1 MGNQIDHS
9 RVQLNQ
15 QANTNKLRSE
25 AQPLQ
30 PTDPVS
36 QATQGGP
43 IIHQLASQ
51 TPQSLV
57 VSDRQAPREPM
68 LEPTVKHTLSHVNA
82 TEPDS
87 THQQIQA
94 VMVSAEPAIQKN
106 DADDASIIIV
116 EDHDV
121 GSKVKTAV
129 APVPEFCE
137 GKSERDQKPFLASDR
152 ASEKTGKR
160 RSL

>member
-1 MGNQIDHS
+1 MDNQIDHS
-9 RVQLNQ
+9 RVQLIQ
-15 QANTNKLRSE
+15 QANTNKLSSGT
-25 AQPLQ
+25 QPLQ
-30 PTDPVS
+30 PTDPVTGAA
-36 QATQGGP
+36 QDGP

-68 LEPTVKHTLSHVNA
+68 LEPMVKQTSSRVNA
-82 TEPDS
+82 TETDS

-94 VMVSAEPAIQKN
+94 VMVSAEPAIQMN

-129 APVPEFCE
+129 ASVPEFHE
-137 GKSERDQKPFLASDR
+137 GKVKEI
-152 ASEKTGKR
+152 KR
-160 RSL
+160 LF